1 MKKMIFSM
9 LMLLIASVASMNA
22 QVRIGGL
29 EDPHQSAVLDLN
41 EDDEAN
47 EGNFGFA
54 LPRVFLREKNQKLN
68 NAKPADGTV
77 IYNTNSDYARGRG
90 IYFWTDS
97 LWVRAASYTLREGD
111 TIRVLEKPIIK
122 VVEPQ
127 PAEGLGVQFAI
138 DGNYADNGSVYRY
151 EWTVLSSD
159 PLVNPLP
166 TPTSQTSKMDLIT
179 VPFDDTPR
187 TYEVKARAIAD
198 GYNDPKEESD
208 PVWSTVPGK
217 FKPEFRMTGQ
227 DFYDIAATN
236 YTNPTQYGRWDYRT
250 THKLIAGTGYTY
262 EIVGT
267 ELEDLNYTWSV
278 VDNDNLL
285 TTASKNAI
293 ATANTSSVNL
303 QFNDLSESTFVNGAA
318 STAKLSATLQCEVK
332 IGDGTYYEQPFEKVI
347 SVGDYDECSWGI
359 GLKDSEDNSYTVSR
373 FGDVC
378 WMTQNLRSKWTIQN
392 DQQVNLIENNNGDNS
407 NTDPFYYYPNGNQSV
422 YNNNLR
428 YGLLYSWAAAN
439 VGSADA
445 SDAFPNQPSTRQ
457 GICPEGWVIPSD
469 WDWSNLEKEIA
480 TNPGLYSSQETPFPN
495 AASYNFHTSINWRP
509 DEGTTETSWGR
520 QMKAEGTTNTGNRVN
535 GTNPAGSSNNDGSGF
550 NALLVGY
557 LVTGS
562 PTNYGTATAFWS
574 SSSSSGSGA
583 WRRCLTSYSSSSR
596 TAYSKSYWFSVR
608 CKKNDN

>member
-1 MKKMIFSM
+1 MKKIFF
-9 LMLLIASVASMNA
+9 LMLAFLIGSAASMNA
-22 QVRIGGL
+22 QVRIGGTD
-29 EDPHQSAVLDLN
+29 DPHQSAVLDLN

-127 PAEGLGVQFAI
+127 PAEGIGVQFTI
-138 DGNYADNGSVYRY
+138 DGSYPDNGSVYRY

-159 PLVNPLP
+159 PPVTPLP

-179 VPFDDTPR
+179 VPFPFDDIER
-187 TYEVKARAIAD
+187 TYEVQARAIAD
-198 GYNDPKEESD
+198 GYNDPKEVSD
-208 PVWSTVPGK
+208 PVSSTVPGK

-236 YTNPTQYGRWDYRT
+236 YGGTQYGRWDYRDS
-250 THKLIAGTGYTY
+250 HRLNVGANYTY

-267 ELEDLNYTWSV
+267 EIDGLNYTWSV
-278 VDNDNLL
+278 VDTDGIL
-285 TTASKNAI
+285 TNANSI
-293 ATANTSSVNL
+293 DGATTSSVDL
-303 QFNDLSESTFVNGAA
+303 QFANDLLNNSTIKETP
-318 STAKLSATLQCEVK
+318 SAKLSATLTCEVK
-332 IGDGTYYEQPFEKVI
+332 IGDGGRYTGTFEKVI

-359 GLKDSEDNSYTVSR
+359 GLSDSEGNDYTVSR
-373 FGDVC
+373 FGEVC
-378 WMTQNLRSKWTIQN
+378 WMTQNLRSKWTNQN
-392 DQQVNLIENNNGDNS
+392 GQRVELIENLNQNDS
-407 NTDPFYYYPNGNQSV
+407 NADPFYHYPNGNKTTFE
-422 YNNNLR
+422 NNR
-428 YGLLYSWAAAN
+428 HYGLLYTWAAAN

-445 SDAFPNQPSTRQ
+445 SDAFPNQASTRQ
-457 GICPEGWVIPSD
+457 GICPEGWVMPSD

-480 TNPGLYSSQETPFPN
+480 TNPSLYSSQNEPFPN
-495 AASYNFHTSINWRP
+495 AASYNFHTSTAWRP
-509 DEGTTETSWGR
+509 DEGTIATSWGR
-520 QMKAEGTTNTGNRVN
+520 QMKSPTVISGTTN
-535 GTNPAGSSNNDGSGF
+535 GSSNIDGSGF

-557 LVTGS
+557 MNGGS
-562 PTNYGTATAFWS
+562 PTGYSTHTIFWS
-574 SSSSSGSGA
+574 GSSGSSTIA
-583 WRRCLTSYSSSSR
+583 WRRGLDGSR
-596 TAYSKSYWFSVR
+596 SGVPRSTYTKYYLFSVR
-608 CKKNDN
+608 CKKLE